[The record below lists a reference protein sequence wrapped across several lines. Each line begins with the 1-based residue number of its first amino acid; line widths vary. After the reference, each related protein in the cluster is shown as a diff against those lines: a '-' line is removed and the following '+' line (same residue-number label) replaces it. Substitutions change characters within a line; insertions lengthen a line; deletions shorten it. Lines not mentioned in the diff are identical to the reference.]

1 MFTLNNKNTFGDI
14 VETIYNL
21 PLEDKLELK
30 ILLENNIAEMKRIE
44 FLKNG
49 KDAKA
54 LEKSGKL
61 EFSDNIDALR
71 KTLL

>member
-49 KDAKA
+49 KDAKS

-61 EFSDNIDALR
+61 EFSDNMDALR